1 MEMRDVITLD
11 DNNKY
16 AIISKIDY
24 EGKKYYYLVDIN
36 NPENLKVSLVQPL
49 NVVVCGKESTI
60 NQLNDSNFYA
70 EINLDGKAEGE
81 QSVTVVI
88 KTRDRDNVWQYG
100 NYEAKIS
107 VKK

>member
-36 NPENLKVSLVQPL
+36 NPENLMFCYEDKGDLVKTNDAELIKKLLPL
-49 NVVVCGKESTI
+49 FLEASKDI
-60 NQLNDSNFYA
+60 LN
-70 EINLDGKAEGE
+70 EL
-81 QSVTVVI
+81 Q
-88 KTRDRDNVWQYG
+88 
-100 NYEAKIS
+100 
-107 VKK
+107 